1 MALTAFTTREG
12 GFSSPPYAELNLGL
26 HVGDDP
32 EVVMRNRAL
41 VDEMY
46 GPVAY
51 MNQSHSDVVVEVD
64 HACVVD
70 GDALITRT
78 PVVVLAVQTADC
90 IPLLLEGERSVAAV
104 HVGRRGLLNCIAD
117 KTLDLMAEENVMAYI
132 GPSICGRCYEVGA
145 DIFDE
150 VVARFPLAASTTQMG
165 THSLDLAGALAAHLT
180 LRGVAVNRDLRCTVE
195 DPTLFSYRRDGVTG
209 RQAGLISL

>member
-1 MALTAFTTREG
+1 MALTAFTSREG
-12 GFSSPPYAELNLGL
+12 GYSAPPYSSLNLGM

-32 EVVMRNRAL
+32 SVVARNRAL

-64 HACVVD
+64 HATNVD
-70 GDALITRT
+70 ADAMITRT
-78 PVVVLAVQTADC
+78 PVVVLAVQIADC
-90 IPLLLEGERSVAAV
+90 IPLLLEGESSVAAV
-104 HVGRRGLLNCIAD
+104 HVGRRGLLNGITD
-117 KTLDLMAEENVMAYI
+117 KTLNLMAEENVVAYL

-145 DIFDE
+145 DVFEE
-150 VVARFPLAASTTQMG
+150 VVAQFPLAASTTE
-165 THSLDLAGALAAHLT
+165 TGALALDLPGALSAHLT
-180 LRGVAVNRDLRCTVE
+180 LRGVAVVRDPRCTVE
-195 DPTLFSYRRDGVTG
+195 DATLFSYRRDGVTG